1 MHLHWIEYVLW
12 LAGPAL
18 QALVAYFMVKK
29 RYNGEYPAFF
39 AYTIFQAASAFAL
52 FGVWKYGGY
61 SLYYYSFWAV
71 NAIGVLL
78 AFIVMHEVFVDAFRP
93 YEALRD
99 LGGMLFRWS
108 GLILLMLAGLSA
120 FVSRTTDVSIMYD
133 SLVALQ
139 RSVLVMQ
146 CGLVLFLILFSRYLG
161 ISRRHYLFGIAL
173 GFGVNA
179 SLDLLMTTTRSY
191 FGFTNVTT
199 MRVLSSGG
207 YLLAIAVWLTYTLV
221 KAAERR
227 KTELVP
233 QSERWNQALA
243 VALDLPPSEGF
254 LCDMERTVDRL
265 LHQRNNGVGPAI
277 PESISKSA

>member
-1 MHLHWIEYVLW
+1 MHLHWTEYVLW

-29 RYNGEYPAFF
+29 HYNREYPAFF
-39 AYTIFQAASAFAL
+39 AYTVFQAASAIFLLLVWRYAGY
-52 FGVWKYGGY
+52 GV
-61 SLYYYSFWAV
+61 YYYAYWAV
-71 NAIGVLL
+71 NALGVLIS
-78 AFIVMHEVFVDAFRP
+78 FVVMHEVFVDAFRP

-99 LGGMLFRWS
+99 LGAMLFRWS
-108 GLILLMLAGLSA
+108 GLILLMLAALSA
-120 FVSRTTDVSIMYD
+120 FVSRQTDVSIMYD
-133 SLVALQ
+133 SLVAVQ

-161 ISRRHYLFGIAL
+161 ISSRHYLFGIAL

-179 SLDLLMTTTRSY
+179 SLDLMVWTTRGF
-191 FGFTNVTT
+191 FGFTAITALR
-199 MRVLSSGG
+199 MLSTGG
-207 YLLAIAVWLTYTLV
+207 YLLSIVIWLTYTLV

-265 LHQRNNGVGPAI
+265 LHQRNNGHGPTMT
-277 PESISKSA
+277 ETISKSA

>member
-1 MHLHWIEYVLW
+1 MHLHWTEYVLW
-12 LAGPAL
+12 FTCPAI
-18 QALVAYFMVKK
+18 QALVAYFMAKK
-29 RYNGEYPAFF
+29 RYKDEYPAFF
-39 AYTIFQAASAFAL
+39 AYTIFQAVSAFAL
-52 FGVWKYGGY
+52 FGVWRFGGY
-61 SLYYYSFWAV
+61 SMYYYAFWAV
-71 NAIGVLL
+71 NATSVLL

-120 FVSRTTDVSIMYD
+120 FVSKTTDVSIMYD

-161 ISRRHYLFGIAL
+161 ISSRHYLFGIAL

-179 SLDLLMTTTRSY
+179 SLDLLMCTTRSY
-191 FGFTNVTT
+191 FGFTAAT
-199 MRVLSSGG
+199 MLRLMSSGG
-207 YLLAIAVWLTYTLV
+207 YFLSVAIWLTYTLV

-265 LHQRNNGVGPAI
+265 LHQRNGPGSELT
-277 PESISKSA
+277 ESISKSA

>member
-1 MHLHWIEYVLW
+1 MHLHWTEYVLW
-12 LAGPAL
+12 FTCPAL
-18 QALVAYFMVKK
+18 QALIAYFMVKK
-29 RYNGEYPAFF
+29 RYSGEYPAFF
-39 AYTIFQAASAFAL
+39 AYTVYQASSAFIL
-52 FGVWKYGGY
+52 FGIWRYAGYGT
-61 SLYYYSFWAV
+61 YYYAYWAV
-71 NAIGVLL
+71 SALGVLL
-78 AFIVMHEVFVDAFRP
+78 SFLVMHEIFVDAFRP

-99 LGGMLFRWS
+99 LGAMLFRWS

-120 FVSRTTDVSIMYD
+120 FVSRQTDVSIMYD
-133 SLVALQ
+133 SLMAVQ

-161 ISRRHYLFGIAL
+161 ISSRHYLFGIAF

-179 SLDLLMTTTRSY
+179 SLDLMVCTARSY
-191 FGFTNVTT
+191 FGFTAVTT
-199 MRVLSSGG
+199 MRVLSSSG
-207 YLLAIAVWLTYTLV
+207 YLLSVAIWLTYTLV

-277 PESISKSA
+277 TESISKSA

>member
-1 MHLHWIEYVLW
+1 MHLHWTEYVLW
-12 LAGPAL
+12 FTCPAL
-18 QALVAYFMVKK
+18 QALVAYFMAKK
-29 RYNGEYPAFF
+29 RYKDEYPAFF
-39 AYTIFQAASAFAL
+39 TYTVFQAVSAFAL
-52 FGVWKYGGY
+52 FGVWRSGGY
-61 SLYYYSFWAV
+61 TIYYYSFWTV

-120 FVSRTTDVSIMYD
+120 FVSRQTDVDIMYD

-161 ISRRHYLFGIAL
+161 ISSRHYLFGIAL
-173 GFGVNA
+173 GFGLNA
-179 SLDLLMTTTRSY
+179 SLDLMVCTARSY
-191 FGFTNVTT
+191 FGFTAATT
-199 MRVLSSGG
+199 LRVLSSGG
-207 YLLAIAVWLTYTLV
+207 YLLAIAIWLTYTLV

-265 LHQRNNGVGPAI
+265 LHQRNNGVGPAM